1 MSGKKHAFLL
11 FTKAPT
17 PGVTKTRLT
26 EARGGILTPEEAADF
41 YRAALLDVVEIGFQA
56 LAELNNGASAEAD
69 GTAAPGG
76 EPDRYDFW
84 VSCTS
89 KNDQEKLEEL
99 FEQAGPWPRPI
110 AFISDRGK
118 TFDEHFDDAF
128 QQLFRGGY
136 HAVVSIGGD
145 LPTMPVSHIVQ
156 AFQWLDYFDSF
167 SERGGFVQAPC
178 QECGVSLVGY
188 TAETPMDSKG
198 VFYNLDGVP
207 ALDAYITKAA
217 ERGVPVASL
226 TPVADVDDM
235 GDMAHMASLLKAI
248 AYSSQC
254 QPGLFVARRTLDWFK
269 QTGIVISTP
278 PNAQHDPREQIDA

>member
-41 YRAALLDVVEIGFQA
+41 YQAALLDVVEIGFQA
-56 LAELNNGASAEAD
+56 LEELNRQANAESNGSVAD
-69 GTAAPGG
+69 
-76 EPDRYDFW
+76 RFDFW

-89 KNDQEKLEEL
+89 KNDQEKLEKL
-99 FEQAGPWPRPI
+99 FNQAGPWPAPI
-110 AFISDRGK
+110 AFINDRGK

-128 QQLFRGGY
+128 QQLFQRGY

-145 LPTMPVSHIVQ
+145 LPSMPVSHIVQ

-188 TAETPMDSKG
+188 TAQTPMDSTG
-198 VFYNLDGVP
+198 VFYNLNGVP
-207 ALDAYITKAA
+207 ALDAYIHKAA

-235 GDMAHMASLLKAI
+235 RDMAHTISLLQAI
-248 AYSSQC
+248 AYSSQF
-254 QPGLFVARRTLDWFK
+254 QPGLFVARRTMDWIRR
-269 QTGIVISTP
+269 TGIVISTP
-278 PNAQHDPREQIDA
+278 PNAEHDPREHIDA